1 MYSIQ
6 GLSRASLKRTISGV
20 NSAFCRTYCP
30 STSQS
35 ISTPTGS
42 AESAASDGYQR
53 RTPRPQ
59 LQTTL
64 GRGSFLHFHSRCL
77 QNAWSKKKYQSIEKE
92 VCAFDSLLKRS
103 GYHDRS
109 ALSSLLVSM
118 DNMRSFSTSS
128 AMQQQREDQDQKDD
142 EDPSK
147 KAGDGENIRMLIVVM
162 LILTLL
168 NLLSRGDEAQNISW
182 QSFVN
187 DMLAKGEVK
196 DVSVTYYDTDGSGES
211 KNPESDVVH
220 VFLHDGA
227 IVFGREVGRG
237 QPNHFRMRVGNIQ
250 KFEQKLREVEEQLG
264 IAHKDRIQIRYQHSS
279 SDGMMSIL
287 GTVLVLGFLFYIIRS
302 AMRGGG
308 MNAFTQLTKAKF
320 TVIEEGASKGVSFK
334 DVAGLKE
341 AKVEVMEFVDYL
353 KRPEKFMEL
362 GAKVPKGALL
372 LGPPGCGKTLLAK
385 AVATEANVPF
395 LAMAGS
401 EFVEMIGGLGA
412 ARVRSLFKEARNRA
426 PCIVYIDELD
436 AIGRKRS
443 DSANMNSSGEEEQT
457 LNQLLVEMD
466 GMGTQKD
473 VIMLASTNRADI
485 LDKALLRAG
494 RFDRHILIDI
504 PTMIERKEIFE
515 VYLKK
520 LVLKGKPADYSTRLA
535 QLTPGMSGADI
546 ANMCNEAA
554 LHAAR
559 EDHKAVHTESFEYA
573 VERILAGAAK
583 AENVMSKEE
592 RNVVAFHESGHA
604 LVGWLLEHTDA
615 LLKVSIVPR
624 ASAAL
629 GFAQY
634 LPSDQKL
641 YSKEQL
647 FDRMCMALGGRVAE
661 AIIFNKVTTGAQD
674 DLNRVTKLAYS
685 QIRSLGMNDEIGHLS
700 FPEGSS
706 SELGKRPYSHRLQH
720 TMDEEARKLVAT
732 AYRATESLLNQHVD
746 TLKLL
751 SKNLLEKEVLNY
763 TDVEALI
770 GPPPF
775 GEKKMI
781 SIDDFD
787 IMNYS
792 DDEMDAENMGKKKE
806 QEQRLKEQE
815 EEDR

>member
-1 MYSIQ
+1 M
-6 GLSRASLKRTISGV
+6 LHVAPEASATYQ
-20 NSAFCRTYCP
+20 NSF
-30 STSQS
+30 
-35 ISTPTGS
+35 G
-42 AESAASDGYQR
+42 
-53 RTPRPQ
+53 
-59 LQTTL
+59 
-64 GRGSFLHFHSRCL
+64 HFHQPDATKNTRKCPNTSKRMDKFFVKSKVRCASACL
-77 QNAWSKKKYQSIEKE
+77 QDFRCCSFSVAAKIDEAGNIMCELYSVSLGEGGGISLGEFASRGKCQYLELTGNAWSKKKYQSIVKE

-227 IVFGREVGRG
+227 IVFGRE
-237 QPNHFRMRVGNIQ
+237 
-250 KFEQKLREVEEQLG
+250 
-264 IAHKDRIQIRYQHSS
+264 IQIRYQHSS

-792 DDEMDAENMGKKKE
+792 DDEMDAENMEKKKE